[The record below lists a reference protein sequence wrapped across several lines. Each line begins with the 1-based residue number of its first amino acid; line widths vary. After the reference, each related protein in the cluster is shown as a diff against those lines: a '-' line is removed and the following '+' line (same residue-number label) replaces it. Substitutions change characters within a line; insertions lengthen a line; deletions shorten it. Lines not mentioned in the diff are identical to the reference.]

1 MIVRPRPSAWRLFFV
16 LRGSIVPH
24 IAGKLALVAAVSV
37 LAVWLQAREP
47 RLAAVHLAAVPFS
60 LLGLALS
67 VFLGFRNNVCY
78 DRWWEARRQWGALLA
93 ASRALARETLAAL
106 PGQRA
111 LAEAVV
117 RRCIGFAHGLAAR
130 LRDEDAAAAAMP
142 WLPAAEQAALAQG
155 RNANNLLAGWI
166 ASDLA
171 GARRDGALP
180 DIVYQGLMAHLH
192 ECTAVQAA
200 CERLKGTPTPFAYSL
215 LLHRTAW
222 FFCVLLPFGLAG
234 TLGAVTPLVVVIVA
248 YTFFGLDALGD
259 ELEEP
264 FGRADNDLPLDALV
278 RGLEIDLLEALGVQ
292 PLQPP
297 LQPRGYV
304 LN

>member
-1 MIVRPRPSAWRLFFV
+1 MIVRPRPAAWRLFFV

-24 IAGKLALVAAVSV
+24 IAGKLALVAGVSV
-37 LAVWLQAREP
+37 LAVLLHG
-47 RLAAVHLAAVPFS
+47 RLPQLGAAHLAAVPFS

-93 ASRALARETLAAL
+93 ASRALAREVLVVL
-106 PGQRA
+106 PGPGDA
-111 LAEAVV
+111 IV
-117 RRCIGFAHGLAAR
+117 RRCIGFAHALAAR
-130 LRDEDAAAAAMP
+130 LRDEDAVAAAAP
-142 WLPAAEQAALAQG
+142 WLPPSEQAALAAT
-155 RNANNLLAGWI
+155 RNANNLIAARIAQELAE
-166 ASDLA
+166 
-171 GARRDGALP
+171 ARRAGTLP
-180 DIVYQGLMAHLH
+180 DIVYQGLLVHLH

-222 FFCVLLPFGLAG
+222 FFCLLLPFGLAG
-234 TLGAVTPLVVVIVA
+234 TLGPVTPLVVVIVA

-278 RGLEIDLLEALGVQ
+278 RGLEIDLLDMLGATELPPALLPQ
-292 PLQPP
+292 D
-297 LQPRGYV
+297 YV
-304 LN
+304 LT

>member
-37 LAVWLQAREP
+37 LAVWLQGRDAR
-47 RLAAVHLAAVPFS
+47 LDAVHLAAVPFS

-93 ASRALARETLAAL
+93 ASRALAREALAAL
-106 PGQRA
+106 PGQPLLTEA
-111 LAEAVV
+111 LV
-117 RRCIGFAHGLAAR
+117 RRCIGFAHALAAR
-130 LRDEDAAAAAMP
+130 LRDEDAVAAAAP
-142 WLPAAEQAALAQG
+142 WLPAPEQPALSAT
-155 RNANNLLAGWI
+155 RNANNLIAGLI
-166 ASDLA
+166 AQDLA
-171 GARRDGALP
+171 GARSAGLLG
-180 DIVYQGLMAHLH
+180 DIVYQALMAHLH

-222 FFCVLLPFGLAG
+222 FFCLLLPFGLAA
-234 TLGAVTPLVVVIVA
+234 TLGALTPLVVVIVA

-278 RGLEIDLLEALGVQ
+278 RGLEIDLLEQLGMQ
-292 PLQPP
+292 PLPAP